1 MKILCFV
8 NKFNGIVERVKKL
21 SDDITI
27 ASFNPSSLFADF
39 VPSDVIEEPFEGA
52 AFIEKVKNLA
62 DPDLVIFSDETLIKE
77 SASVFAG
84 RNNLGLISHSS
95 DIYMKDG
102 KIIGR
107 VPGWE
112 NLSAEVYSLTLPLI
126 VLKGVEN
133 INLPE
138 RVHREVDISGTESRA
153 SLIKTEKRE
162 KNPLEDARVIVG
174 VGRGVKAG
182 VIKEVQEFAKK
193 INAEIGCTRPIA
205 DMGLLPNFRMIGD
218 SGISVHPEIYIALG
232 ISGAIQHLSG
242 VNAKYIIAV
251 NTDPRAP
258 IFTRSALSINKS
270 VEETLPEVEK
280 WLKNFS

>member
-1 MKILCFV
+1 MKVLCFV

-27 ASFNPSSLFADF
+27 ASFNPSSPFSDF

-52 AFIEKVKNLA
+52 TFIEKVRKLA
-62 DPDLVIFSDETLIKE
+62 DPDIVIFSDETLIKE

-112 NLSAEVYSLTLPLI
+112 NLSAEVYSLTLPLV

-133 INLPE
+133 IDLPE
-138 RVHREVDISGTESRA
+138 HTRREVDISDAKSRA

-162 KNPLEDARVIVG
+162 KNPLEDARVIIG

-182 VIKEVQEFAKK
+182 LIEEIQAFAKK
-193 INAEIGCTRPIA
+193 INAEIGCTRPVA

-242 VNAKYIIAV
+242 VNAKYIVAV

-258 IFTRSALSINKS
+258 IFARSALSINKS
-270 VEETLPEVEK
+270 VEETLPEVKK